1 MTNTTRKKPQWI
13 IPFGKHKGKPLSDI
27 PTSYLEFLTEQD
39 WFLEKFRP
47 AAELIGAELHD
58 RFLDKNEAQAEKER
72 NNYAADT
79 QPRRAEHTEKQP
91 FASNRRAP

>member
-1 MTNTTRKKPQWI
+1 MTNTTHKKPQWI

-47 AAELIGAELHD
+47 AAKLIGAELHD
-58 RFLDKNEAQAEKER
+58 RFLDKNEAQVEAERKGIA
-72 NNYAADT
+72 YIP
-79 QPRRAEHTEKQP
+79 PRVAECTEKQP
-91 FASNRRAP
+91 FASNRGRRA